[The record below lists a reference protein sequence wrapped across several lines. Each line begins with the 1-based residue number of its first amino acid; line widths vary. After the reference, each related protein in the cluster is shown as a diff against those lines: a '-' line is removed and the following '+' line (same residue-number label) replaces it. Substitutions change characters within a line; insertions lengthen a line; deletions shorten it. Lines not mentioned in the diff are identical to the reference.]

1 MNPTLAIARCGLGA
15 LMLAALLAATG
26 CLEQPGSL
34 LELRTS
40 PSGARIELNGAYQ
53 GDSPLKLKVAPGQHL
68 IVATRDG
75 FLETRGTVNVVPE
88 GTTRFDLSLRP
99 LFGLVLA
106 ESFPNDADVLVDN
119 VFRGKTP
126 VLLTDIPA
134 GQHRVLIKKDGYE
147 PKETLL
153 NIQNEADRQPRLI
166 SLELR
171 SLLTAIKVISN
182 PERAKVYLD
191 GSYVGE
197 SPQSIQ
203 NVLAGKHQVRIEL
216 DGYEPFEQ
224 EAEVKGKE
232 EYTVNAPLKE
242 KYARIKVDTD
252 PTGGEVFLN
261 NEARGKAPV
270 TVGPLQ
276 EGDYTIKIT
285 KHGFDPVERSVKLK
299 KGADLDL
306 KIPFAK
312 LFGILQVT
320 TIPASVQVFVDNELR
335 GATQAPP
342 NQAYS
347 VPLIISNVPQGQRI
361 VKFVKPGCADVQV
374 VATIQDGQTT
384 TISNVQLKRLFIRDT
399 IIVVKDGR
407 SLQGVISRVEN
418 DGTVHF
424 ETAPGIFVDIP
435 PDDIVSKKP
444 VAPAGK

>member
-1 MNPTLAIARCGLGA
+1 MNPTIAIARCGLSA
-15 LMLAALLAATG
+15 LILAALLAAG
-26 CLEQPGSL
+26 CVEQPGSL

-40 PSGARIELNGAYQ
+40 PSGARIELDGVYQ
-53 GDSPLKLKVAPGQHL
+53 GDSPIKLKVAPGQHL
-68 IVATRDG
+68 VVATRDG
-75 FLETRGTVNVVPE
+75 FLETRATVNVLPE

-106 ESFPNDADVLVDN
+106 ESFPAESEVLVNN

-126 VLLTDIPA
+126 VLLTDLPA
-134 GQHRVLIKKDGYE
+134 GQHRIVIKKDGYE
-147 PKETLL
+147 SKETVL
-153 NIQNEADRQPRLI
+153 NIQNEGDRQPKLI

-171 SLLTAIKVISN
+171 SLLTAIKVIST
-182 PERAKVYLD
+182 PEKAKVYLD
-191 GSYVGE
+191 GSYVGD

-203 NVLAGKHQVRIEL
+203 NVLAGKHQVRVEL

-224 EAEVKGKE
+224 EAEVKSMKE
-232 EYTVNAPLKE
+232 FNVDALLKE
-242 KYARIKVDTD
+242 KLGRIKVDTD

-261 NEARGKAPV
+261 SEARGKAPV
-270 TVGPLQ
+270 ILDRLH
-276 EGDYTIKIT
+276 EGEYAIKIT
-285 KHGFDPVERSVKLK
+285 KHGFDPVERKVTLK

-320 TIPASVQVFVDNELR
+320 TIPAGVQVFVDNDPR
-335 GATQAPP
+335 GVTQAPP

-361 VKFVKPGCADVQV
+361 VKFVRPGCADVQV
-374 VATIQDGQTT
+374 VASIQDGQTT
-384 TISNVQLKRLFIRDT
+384 TISNVQLKRLFLPDT

-407 SLQGVISRVEN
+407 TLRGLINRVEN

-435 PDDIVSKKP
+435 ADDIVSKKP
-444 VAPAGK
+444 ITPAGK